1 MARLRKKC
9 GRPGQLLWQVNVKRV
24 CNRGCLGL
32 NHPFPARE
40 HVASTKALRFHSLD
54 ELLTFMA
61 NVLIEVPNADPL

>member
-1 MARLRKKC
+1 L
-9 GRPGQLLWQVNVKRV
+9 G
-24 CNRGCLGL
+24 GCLGL